1 MIEDDEEWKEED
13 ELEFLQQR
21 IDLLT
26 DLYGSFTDKIFAIET
41 LNGILKDNA
50 KEIEKHSYTKELME
64 DRKVISAALGNI
76 MEGI

>member
-26 DLYGSFTDKIFAIET
+26 DLYGSFSDKIFAIET

-64 DRKVISAALGNI
+64 DRKVISTALGNI

>member
-50 KEIEKHSYTKELME
+50 KQIEKHSYTKELME

>member
-1 MIEDDEEWKEED
+1 VIEDDEEWTEED

-26 DLYGSFTDKIFAIET
+26 DLFGSFTDKILAIEA
-41 LNGILKDNA
+41 LNEILKDNA

>member
-21 IDLLT
+21 VDLLT
-26 DLYGSFTDKIFAIET
+26 DLYGSFSDKIFAIET

-64 DRKVISAALGNI
+64 DRKVISTALGNI

>member
-50 KEIEKHSYTKELME
+50 KQIEKHSYTKELME
-64 DRKVISAALGNI
+64 DRKVISTALGNI

>member
-1 MIEDDEEWKEED
+1 MIKDDEEWKEED

-64 DRKVISAALGNI
+64 DRKVISTALGNI

>member
-1 MIEDDEEWKEED
+1 MIEDDEEWTEGD
-13 ELEFLQQR
+13 EHEFLQQR

-26 DLYGSFTDKIFAIET
+26 DLFGSFTDKIHAIEA
-41 LNGILKDNA
+41 LNEILKNNA

>member
-26 DLYGSFTDKIFAIET
+26 DLYGSFTDKVFAIET

-64 DRKVISAALGNI
+64 DRKVISTALGNI

>member
-1 MIEDDEEWKEED
+1 MIEDDEEWTEED
-13 ELEFLQQR
+13 DHEFLQQR
-21 IDLLT
+21 IDLLS
-26 DLYGSFTDKIFAIET
+26 DLFGSFKDKIHAIEA
-41 LNGILKDNA
+41 LNEILKNNA

>member
-1 MIEDDEEWKEED
+1 VIEDDEEWTEED

-26 DLYGSFTDKIFAIET
+26 DLFGSFTDKILAIES
-41 LNGILKDNA
+41 LNEILKDNA

>member
-1 MIEDDEEWKEED
+1 MIEDDEEWTAED
-13 ELEFLQQR
+13 EHEFLKQR
-21 IDLLT
+21 IDHLT
-26 DLYGSFTDKIFAIET
+26 DLYGSFTDKVFAIEA

-64 DRKVISAALGNI
+64 DRKVISTALGNI

>member
-26 DLYGSFTDKIFAIET
+26 DLFGSFSDKIFAIET

-50 KEIEKHSYTKELME
+50 KQIEKHSYTKELME
-64 DRKVISAALGNI
+64 DRKVISTALGNI

>member
-1 MIEDDEEWKEED
+1 VIEDDEEWTEED
-13 ELEFLQQR
+13 ELESLQQR

-26 DLYGSFTDKIFAIET
+26 DLYGSFTDKIFAIES

-64 DRKVISAALGNI
+64 DRKVISTALGNI
-76 MEGI
+76 MEDI

>member
-1 MIEDDEEWKEED
+1 MIEDDEEWTEED
-13 ELEFLQQR
+13 EIEFLQQR

-26 DLYGSFTDKIFAIET
+26 DLFGSFTDKILAIES
-41 LNGILKDNA
+41 LNEILKDNA

>member
-1 MIEDDEEWKEED
+1 VIEDDEEWKEED

-64 DRKVISAALGNI
+64 DRKVISTALGNI

>member
-1 MIEDDEEWKEED
+1 MIEDDEEWTEED

-26 DLYGSFTDKIFAIET
+26 DLFGSFTDKILAIES
-41 LNGILKDNA
+41 LNEILKDNA

>member
-1 MIEDDEEWKEED
+1 MIEDDEEWAEED

-26 DLYGSFTDKIFAIET
+26 DLFGSFTDKILAIES
-41 LNGILKDNA
+41 LNEILKDNA

-64 DRKVISAALGNI
+64 DRKAISAALGNI

>member
-1 MIEDDEEWKEED
+1 MIEDDEEWTEED
-13 ELEFLQQR
+13 EFEFLQQR

-26 DLYGSFTDKIFAIET
+26 DLFGSFTDKILAIES
-41 LNGILKDNA
+41 LNEILKDNA

>member
-64 DRKVISAALGNI
+64 DRKVISTALGNI

>member
-1 MIEDDEEWKEED
+1 MIEDDEEWTEED
-13 ELEFLQQR
+13 EHEFLQQR

-26 DLYGSFTDKIFAIET
+26 DLFGSFTDKILAIEA
-41 LNGILKDNA
+41 LNEILKDNA

>member
-1 MIEDDEEWKEED
+1 MIEDDEEWTEED

-26 DLYGSFTDKIFAIET
+26 DLFGSFTDKIFAIET

-64 DRKVISAALGNI
+64 DRKAISAALGNI